1 MKQDLEQNMTG
12 QHTPGEEL
20 SMPFSVT
27 RRRALGRRWRRRRA
41 GRLGQNNPS
50 SGQGSETATSSSP
63 GSTPQPRVTWW

>member
-12 QHTPGEEL
+12 QHTLGEEL

-27 RRRALGRRWRRRRA
+27 RRRALGRRRRRRA

-50 SGQGSETATSSSP
+50 SGQGSETAP
-63 GSTPQPRVTWW
+63 APHPAPRRSRG